1 MPELPDFDELARAA
15 AQAGIPNSPS
25 ELHGVV
31 CGLLA
36 TGHGQDDNAL
46 LGTLAA
52 HAEQP
57 EGGGGAPAR
66 STARGPLESR
76 PPVSV
81 KKTAARAPTNKR
93 RRPAFDKCARRAR

>member
-36 TGHGQDDNAL
+36 TGHGHDDNAL

-57 EGGGGAPAR
+57 E
-66 STARGPLESR
+66 
-76 PPVSV
+76 
-81 KKTAARAPTNKR
+81 
-93 RRPAFDKCARRAR
+93 